1 MKPALSACKDVINIL
16 TQYTVNNTDI
26 FILKGWENDLYL
38 FDYEAYRSKRIHE
51 DLVNDVLPISL
62 EIDIARL
69 KPICMTYTDSSFKF
83 CRDFDFW
90 GPGQQYG
97 NKPYYVVKFRHWV
110 SSLGGSIHI
119 ETYNVENL
127 KTAKELIDDYRKLP
141 IKSKADTYTHKDE
154 INAFINKWEK
164 LSKELYRKVQMGQ
177 DF

>member
-1 MKPALSACKDVINIL
+1 MNNI
-16 TQYTVNNTDI
+16 
-26 FILKGWENDLYL
+26 
-38 FDYEAYRSKRIHE
+38 
-51 DLVNDVLPISL
+51 LPISL

-69 KPICMTYTDSSFKF
+69 KPICMTYTDPSFKF

-90 GPGQQYG
+90 GPGQYG

-127 KTAKELIDDYRKLP
+127 KIAKELIADYRKLP
-141 IKSKADTYTHKDE
+141 IKNKADTYTHKDE

>member
-26 FILKGWENDLYL
+26 FIMKGWEQYYYDNYETYKA
-38 FDYEAYRSKRIHE
+38 YEAHR
-51 DLVNDVLPISL
+51 DLVDKILPISL
-62 EIDIARL
+62 EVHVARL
-69 KPICMTYTDSSFKF
+69 KPLFMMPQEPPSSL
-83 CRDFDFW
+83 RDFAFW

-110 SSLGGSIHI
+110 PALGGSIRF

-127 KTAKELIDDYRKLP
+127 KAAKELIDDYRKLP
-141 IKSKADTYTHKDE
+141 IKSFADTHTHKDE
-154 INAFINKWEK
+154 IDTFMYKWEK
-164 LSKELYRKVQMGQ
+164 LSKELYRKVRMGQ

>member
-26 FILKGWENDLYL
+26 FIMKGWEFYEWNNYESYK
-38 FDYEAYRSKRIHE
+38 DYEAHRQ
-51 DLVNDVLPISL
+51 LVETILPISL
-62 EIDIARL
+62 EVHVARL
-69 KPICMTYTDSSFKF
+69 IPLCMLPQEPVSYL
-83 CRDFDFW
+83 RDFAFW
-90 GPGQQYG
+90 GPEDKYG

-110 SSLGGSIHI
+110 PALGGSIRF

-127 KTAKELIDDYRKLP
+127 KVAKELIDDYRKLP
-141 IKSKADTYTHKDE
+141 IKSKADAYKHKDK
-154 INAFINKWEK
+154 IDAFMNKWEK

>member
-38 FDYEAYRSKRIHE
+38 FDYEAYQSKIIHE
-51 DLVNDVLPISL
+51 DLVNNVLPISL

-69 KPICMTYTDSSFKF
+69 KPICMTYTDPSFKF

-90 GPGQQYG
+90 GSEQYG
-97 NKPYYVVKFRHWV
+97 NKPYYVVKFRHWI
-110 SSLGGSIHI
+110 SSLGGCIHI

>member
-26 FILKGWENDLYL
+26 FIMKGWEQYYYENYETYKA
-38 FDYEAYRSKRIHE
+38 YEAHR
-51 DLVNDVLPISL
+51 DLVDKILPISL
-62 EIDIARL
+62 EVHVARL
-69 KPICMTYTDSSFKF
+69 KPLFMIPQEPPSSL
-83 CRDFDFW
+83 RDFAFW

-110 SSLGGSIHI
+110 PALGGSIRF

-127 KTAKELIDDYRKLP
+127 KAAKELIDDYRKLP
-141 IKSKADTYTHKDE
+141 IKSFADTHTHKDE
-154 INAFINKWEK
+154 IDAFMYKWEK
-164 LSKELYRKVQMGQ
+164 LSKELYRKARMGQ